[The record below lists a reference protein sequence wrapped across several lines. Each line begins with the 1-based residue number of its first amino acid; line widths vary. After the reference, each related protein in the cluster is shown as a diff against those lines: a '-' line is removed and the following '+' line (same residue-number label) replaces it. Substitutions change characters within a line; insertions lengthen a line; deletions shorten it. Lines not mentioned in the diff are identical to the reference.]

1 MTVCHCVFVS
11 VALTLSLCH
20 CVTVQVLVA
29 LVSHLDATLASK
41 QQLLSRLGSAMPVA
55 GEKAQAQALGWEYA
69 ERREVLGVCIQIGAC
84 LHALE
89 VVGDACGSV
98 MEGEVPALFG
108 ILQSVACHLRRTI
121 PEPTPAVELRKLA
134 ARCGAA
140 AGVPELGPQSE
151 EALWAVLD
159 AGCGGGGAGREAAW
173 DNLPVLLASLL
184 ASDLWEGCAYHPVY
198 QDFSN
203 NANCLAK

>member
-1 MTVCHCVFVS
+1 M
-11 VALTLSLCH
+11 
-20 CVTVQVLVA
+20 
-29 LVSHLDATLASK
+29 DATLASK
-41 QQLLSRLGSAMPVA
+41 QPMLAKLGCAMPVG

-69 ERREVLGVCIQIGAC
+69 ERRETLGVCIQIGAC

-89 VVGDACGSV
+89 VVGDACGAV
-98 MEGEVPALFG
+98 MEGQVPALFG

-134 ARCGAA
+134 GRCGAA
-140 AGVPELGPQSE
+140 AQVQELGAESE

-159 AGCGGGGAGREAAW
+159 AGGGGGHGPEGGGW
-173 DNLPVLLASLL
+173 ELLPVLLASLL
-184 ASDLWEGCAYHPVY
+184 ASDLWEGCAYNPVY